1 MTRLGGIHKL
11 ARMKRV
17 ARLSVLLLLSG
28 SLIAQQRPLIT
39 EPGSTVPEGMT
50 RFGFGF
56 EHFRDATFRL
66 SGLRGNFT
74 RAGICDLRFG
84 VGPRAELRMGWT
96 IQQHLGISERFP
108 APHTGR
114 LTFSGN
120 STSDYG
126 DLFVGSKV
134 RFMDQK
140 NGWPA
145 LGLAF
150 AAQIPIASNETG
162 IGNDVANIFSALVLE
177 RNFGRLRSFI
187 NLGLALLGDPLDA
200 AAQDDLVLYGVGM
213 IYPVTS
219 RINLVGDIYG
229 RAGSGRHTGILVS
242 PDIIASRSGIGT
254 EQQKRLRVA
263 LQFRLGGLYLDV
275 GGFAGLRD
283 TDPSSGLVFG
293 LSKEFKSP
301 F

>member
-1 MTRLGGIHKL
+1 
-11 ARMKRV
+11 MKRI
-17 ARLSVLLLLSG
+17 AVLPALVLLSG
-28 SLIAQQRPLIT
+28 SLFAQQRPLIT
-39 EPGSTVPEGMT
+39 EPASTVPEGMT
-50 RFGFGF
+50 RFGLGF
-56 EHFRDATFRL
+56 EYLQDTTFRL
-66 SGLRGNFT
+66 SGLKGNLT

-96 IQQHLGISERFP
+96 MQDFLGISERFP
-108 APHTGR
+108 APHTER
-114 LTFSGN
+114 LAFSGN

-134 RFMDQK
+134 RFMDEK

-145 LGLAF
+145 MGLNF

-177 RNFGRLRSFI
+177 RSFGRLRSFI
-187 NLGLALLGDPLDA
+187 NMGLALLGDPLDA
-200 AAQDDLVLYGVGM
+200 AAQDDLVLYGIGM

-219 RINLVGDIYG
+219 KINLVGDFYG
-229 RAGSGRHTGILVS
+229 RAGSGRHTGIPVS

-254 EQQKRLRVA
+254 EQRKRLRIA
-263 LQFRLGGLYLDV
+263 LQIRVRGLYLDL
-275 GGFAGLRD
+275 GAFAGLRD
-283 TDPSSGLVFG
+283 TDPSSGVVFG